1 VTVTVKPVSENSAV
15 PCSPRLSQLLSRAV
29 EDARLEVLHL
39 SSGAGHD
46 GVAISSLTEIGM
58 LFVRCK
64 GGVSHSPAES
74 VTAED
79 VQVAIDVLGH
89 FLERLAAA

>member
-1 VTVTVKPVSENSAV
+1 M
-15 PCSPRLSQLLSRAV
+15 
-29 EDARLEVLHL
+29 LHL
-39 SSGAGHD
+39 PSGAGHD
-46 GVAISSLTEIGM
+46 GVSITSLTEIGM

-74 VTAED
+74 VTVED
-79 VQVAIDVLGH
+79 VAVAIDVLDH

>member
-1 VTVTVKPVSENSAV
+1 VTVKPVSENAAV
-15 PCSPRLSQLLSRAV
+15 PCSQRLSELLSRAV
-29 EDARLEVLHL
+29 EDAGVEVLHL
-39 SSGAGHD
+39 PSGAGHD
-46 GVAISSLTEIGM
+46 GVSITSLTEIGM

-74 VTAED
+74 VTVED
-79 VQVAIDVLGH
+79 VAVAIDVLDH